1 MSDKMCIRK
10 GTTDTQ
16 LEIMKTVF
24 FLSFTRTTHKA
35 VEYKLL
41 IYEWTTISLHI

>member
-24 FLSFTRTTHKA
+24 FSFTRTTHKA

-41 IYEWTTISLHI
+41 IYEWTKISLHM